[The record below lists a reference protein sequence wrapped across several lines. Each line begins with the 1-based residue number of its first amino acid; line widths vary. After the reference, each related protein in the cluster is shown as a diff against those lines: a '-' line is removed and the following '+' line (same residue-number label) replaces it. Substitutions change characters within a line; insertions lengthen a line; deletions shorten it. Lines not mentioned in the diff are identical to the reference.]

1 MILFYWISLG
11 SELSSLMRERWVNA
25 LELLMIGDDNYVNG
39 LRLDCW
45 WFSCFCFVCYVTR
58 ELLKHYTKPLVVAFF

>member
-1 MILFYWISLG
+1 
-11 SELSSLMRERWVNA
+11 MRERWVNA